1 MSEVRTTG
9 QVLRLGTGNLND
21 FVKVAC
27 LVATQRH
34 LGFGQSHIQSE
45 TDIAEGN
52 YGGKLWKEV
61 LPRRFFFSRFELE
74 KLRTMEDESVQLYVV
89 IVPYLAQTISPVL
102 MPSAIRRSLKW

>member
-9 QVLRLGTGNLND
+9 QVVRLGTGNLND

-34 LGFGQSHIQSE
+34 LGFGQSHVQSE

-52 YGGKLWKEV
+52 YGGKLWERGSTSTN
-61 LPRRFFFSRFELE
+61 LFFHGSSWRS
-74 KLRTMEDESVQLYVV
+74 SVHG
-89 IVPYLAQTISPVL
+89 
-102 MPSAIRRSLKW
+102 R